1 MLINYIRNADRKP
14 HGVVV
19 AFKQDGK
26 IHYGYSLHN
35 PIDKWDRELG
45 IKIAVAR
52 ANANEFQLPKV
63 DDRHK
68 SVSEAIEHMKTRANK
83 YFNKYFK
90 Q

>member
-1 MLINYIRNADRKP
+1 MNTMLINYIRNENRKP

-26 IHYGYSLHN
+26 IHFGYSLHN
-35 PIDKWDRELG
+35 PADKWDRELG

-52 ANANEFQLPKV
+52 ANADEFQLPKV
-63 DDRHK
+63 KDRLEV
-68 SVSEAIEHMKTRANK
+68 VSEAFEHMKKRAIR
-83 YFNKYFK
+83 YFK

>member
-1 MLINYIRNADRKP
+1 MLINYIRNENRKP

-26 IHYGYSLHN
+26 IHFGYSLHN
-35 PIDKWDRELG
+35 PIDKWDRDLG

-63 DDRHK
+63 TDRLEV
-68 SVSEAIEHMKTRANK
+68 VSKAFEHMKNRAA
-83 YFNKYFK
+83 KYFK

>member
-1 MLINYIRNADRKP
+1 METMLINYIRNENRKP

-52 ANANEFQLPKV
+52 ANADEFQLPKV
-63 DDRHK
+63 KDRNK
-68 SVSEAIEHMKTRANK
+68 VVSEAFEHMKNRANR
-83 YFNKYFK
+83 YFK
-90 Q
+90 K